1 MRKLVLLV
9 LTGFIFSVHSYAQ
22 RKMHLH
28 ISFKPNYKYTETNDQ
43 ITNMDM
49 EFSGDKESLKSL
61 PDGGKPIKKT
71 IIMHVE
77 KETTTGKYY
86 NDSLFAIK
94 TVLTDVETMD
104 GAKPI
109 PPGSTIY
116 STRSKTGR
124 TVFDSLSAEGMDSEV
139 KEKLLPMFKALI
151 VQIVIPE
158 RDLKIGESFVDI
170 TPLRIPISG
179 MTLDLLLN
187 TTYKLKSISGNLAYL
202 DVEQTY
208 TMSSESVSL
217 PVKASG
223 TGTGTLIYDINAGYF
238 TKYNLEG
245 IVSMN
250 LEIEGKTMKMK
261 IETTSK
267 QSAKPEAL

>member
-61 PDGGKPIKKT
+61 PDGGKL
-71 IIMHVE
+71 IMHVE

>member
-1 MRKLVLLV
+1 MRKLFLLV
-9 LTGFIFSVHSYAQ
+9 LTGLIFSVHSYAQ

-28 ISFKPNYKYTETNDQ
+28 VSYKPNYRYTEKNDQ

-49 EFSGDKESLKSL
+49 EFFGDKESLKSL

-77 KETTTGKYY
+77 RETTTGKYY
-86 NDSLFAIK
+86 SDSLFSIK
-94 TVLTDVETMD
+94 TVLTEVETMD
-104 GAKPI
+104 GLKPI
-109 PPGSTIY
+109 PPGSVIY

-124 TVFDSLSAEGMDSEV
+124 TVFDSLAAEGMDSEL
-139 KEKLLPMFKALI
+139 KEKLLPTFKALI
-151 VQIVIPE
+151 VQVIIPE
-158 RDLKIGESFVDI
+158 RDLKIGESFTDV

-187 TTYKLKSISGNLAYL
+187 TTYKLKSISGNLANL
-202 DVEQTY
+202 DIEQTY

-223 TGTGTLIYDINAGYF
+223 TGKGSMIYDINAGYF

-245 IVSMN
+245 AVNMN
-250 LEIEGKTMKMK
+250 LDIVRKDYENED
-261 IETTSK
+261 
-267 QSAKPEAL
+267 